1 MHLRKLKIENFRSI
15 ESIEVEFEKLVS
27 VIIGP
32 NAVGKTTILE
42 AIRLAKAV
50 LAPRTQNESGN
61 TLNLLGATSPHA
73 PQQIFAQALTKNTEK
88 STTINLKFDIENGE
102 KLKIEGMK
110 ATIIDRLALTGSGI
124 IFSNPVQAM
133 NFLNSHQ
140 GQLAKQQAD
149 KIINDDFYNILKNK
163 QIELNLKI
171 NYENSQMLSG
181 NNLNNIIFSVLEQG
195 LPPTQS
201 LFSYFPADRAMP
213 SGEQQVQLG
222 LADAIQQLESYNSQ
236 PQLKF
241 ARLKNTIFSTIVS
254 EKDGRE
260 DIERNFKRIFDRIL
274 KGRELGQIGVNQLG
288 MLSIPIRDTESEI
301 EFEIDGLSSGE
312 KGLILTF
319 LLIAKTI
326 SENGMILLDE
336 PELHLNP
343 AVCRDLLQFFIDE
356 YAKPK
361 NIQAIICSH
370 STEILAGV
378 FEREEHCT
386 LFHLRNGALLAKV
399 RRHDNTEIREALTLL
414 GTSEIETLLYRGAV
428 FVEGADDLELLRA
441 GFDDIFRRYKMN
453 DLGGRGSIEKDIQT
467 LQKNEKNN
475 EINGKYYFIFDNDG
489 RQTNLKNSASVKILQ
504 LPVYCIEN
512 FLIDCNIITDL
523 TRDKNI
529 SRKQISSV
537 TDAEKRIKKIA
548 LNQLDAA
555 CARLAFKELNLE
567 EIGFHISFKNKG
579 IDDIIPLLKHQIENI
594 EEILQKQNGSF
605 CKNFREIFDNKFR
618 EEGEKWDSE
627 WMKLCNG
634 KLLFENIHKEGI
646 FFCSPL
652 VFKKEIMRKMKYE
665 KNKDWDKMREL
676 FTELLDEKT

>member
-15 ESIEVEFEKLVS
+15 GSIEVEFEKLAN

-32 NAVGKTTILE
+32 NAIGKTTILE
-42 AIRLAKAV
+42 SIRLAKAV
-50 LAPRTQNESGN
+50 LAPRTQSESGQ

-73 PQQIFAQALTKNTEK
+73 PQQIFAQALTKNTK
-88 STTINLKFDIENGE
+88 NPTTISLKFYIEDEE
-102 KLKIEGMK
+102 KLKIKGMK

-124 IFSNPVQAM
+124 VFSNPVQAM
-133 NFLNSHQ
+133 NFLNSQQ

-149 KIINDDFYNILKNK
+149 KTINDDFCNILKNK

-181 NNLNNIIFSVLEQG
+181 NNLNNIIFSVLEQR

-213 SGEQQVQLG
+213 SGEQPVQLG

-241 ARLKNTIFSTIVS
+241 TRLKNTIFSTIVS
-254 EKDGRE
+254 EIEGRKN
-260 DIERNFKRIFDRIL
+260 IEKNFRRIFERIL

-288 MLSIPIRDTESEI
+288 MLSIPIRDTESQT

-370 STEILAGV
+370 STEILAGAL
-378 FEREEHCT
+378 EREEHCA
-386 LFHLRNGALLAKV
+386 LFHLRSGTSLAKV
-399 RRHDNTEIREALTLL
+399 RRNDNTEIREALARL
-414 GTSEIETLLYRGAV
+414 GTSEIETLLYRGTV
-428 FVEGADDLELLRA
+428 FVEGVHDVELLRT
-441 GFDDIFRRYKMN
+441 GFDDIFRRYKLS
-453 DLGGRGSIEKDIQT
+453 DLGGRPSVEKYIQT
-467 LQKNEKNN
+467 LQKSESKNELD
-475 EINGKYYFIFDNDG
+475 GKYYFIFDNDG
-489 RQTNLKNSASVKILQ
+489 YKTNVTDSKSVNILQ
-504 LPVYCIEN
+504 FPVYCIEN
-512 FLIDCNIITDL
+512 FLIDHEIITDL
-523 TRDKNI
+523 TRDKKFSINSI
-529 SRKQISSV
+529 NSV
-537 TDAEKRIKKIA
+537 TDCEKKIKEIA
-548 LNQLDAA
+548 LNQLDAV
-555 CARLAFKELNLE
+555 CARFVFQKLNLE
-567 EIGFHISFKNKG
+567 KIGFNMSKFKNGK
-579 IDDIIPLLKHQIENI
+579 IDDITSDLECQIEDI
-594 EEILQKQNGSF
+594 KKILNDQSR
-605 CKNFREIFDNKFR
+605 NFHVKFKEIFDNKLL
-618 EEGEKWDSE
+618 EEKKRWDKE
-627 WMKLCNG
+627 WKKLCNG
-634 KLLFENIHKEGI
+634 KLLFENMHKEKYFLAVLWI
-646 FFCSPL
+646 L
-652 VFKKEIMRKMKYE
+652 RRKS
-665 KNKDWDKMREL
+665 
-676 FTELLDEKT
+676 